1 MKMSKKQKLNDEEIY
16 FALLAMIAEV
26 EEVDEINIMQTLD
39 LRSALARLEIGT
51 KYRMLDLEATR
62 RERDYLKGLL
72 NGKK

>member
-1 MKMSKKQKLNDEEIY
+1 MSKKQKLNNAEIY
-16 FALLAMIAEV
+16 YTLLAMIASV

-39 LRSALARLEIGT
+39 IKSALARLEIGI

-62 RERDYLKGLL
+62 RERDYL

>member
-1 MKMSKKQKLNDEEIY
+1 MRMSKKQKLNNAEIY
-16 FALLAMIAEV
+16 YTLLAMIASV

-39 LRSALARLEIGT
+39 IKSALARLEIGI

-62 RERDYLKGLL
+62 RERDYL